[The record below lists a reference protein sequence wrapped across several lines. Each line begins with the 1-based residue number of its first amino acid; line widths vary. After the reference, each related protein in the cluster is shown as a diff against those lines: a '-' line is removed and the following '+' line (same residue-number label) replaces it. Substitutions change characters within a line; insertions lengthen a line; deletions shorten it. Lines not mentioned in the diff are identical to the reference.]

1 MTERTI
7 IRIPLRTEVWRELIL
22 LWLGTLL
29 VIRMIVFLQASFGLH
44 ELVLGFVPLLFV
56 YVPVWLCDWRGVDSW
71 SYQLSIPAFRDGKSW
86 GKAFV
91 FCMCMNLLLW
101 PWYAPLY
108 HYWIDFIAGKKFIGT
123 LPKDLWLTVAYHFFY
138 VAIPEEF
145 FYRGYMQT
153 RLDEYYPKDITI
165 FGTSVG
171 KGLLYSSI
179 LFAFGHSIVQLQWWH
194 FAIFF
199 PSLIFGWMRERSGG
213 VLAGAMFHACCNVG
227 ITILD
232 TMYGVRSPI

>member
-1 MTERTI
+1 MIEKAEASPALHKEI
-7 IRIPLRTEVWRELIL
+7 WKELIL

-29 VIRMIVFLQASFGLH
+29 LIRLIVFVQAALGLH

-71 SYQLSIPAFRDGKSW
+71 GYQLSIPAFRDGKSW
-86 GKAFV
+86 GKAFL
-91 FCMCMNLLLW
+91 FCLCMNLLLW

-108 HYWIDFIAGKKFIGT
+108 HYWIGMIAGKTFIGT
-123 LPKDLWLTVAYHFFY
+123 LPQDLWLTVAYHFFY

-153 RLDEYYPKDITI
+153 RLDEYYPKNISI
-165 FGTSVG
+165 FGTSIG
-171 KGLLYSSI
+171 KGLVYSSI

-213 VLAGAMFHACCNVG
+213 ILAGAMFHACCNVG

-232 TMYGVRSPI
+232 TMYGVRSPY